1 MSLASVGG
9 ALIEETNLG
18 KDDREEILSR
28 FVKPNK
34 DILILSILGERPMCG
49 YDLIKEIY
57 RRYNVLLSQGAVYP
71 ILYSMEAEGILRAE
85 YSRGNMKTKFYTLTP
100 KGKEVMK
107 RKIGNMVYALEYL
120 LSFLKGSCS
129 G

>member
-9 ALIEETNLG
+9 ALIGEINLEQ
-18 KDDREEILSR
+18 DDREEVLSR

-71 ILYSMEAEGILRAE
+71 ILYSMVDDGILRSE
-85 YSRGNMKTKFYTLTP
+85 YSRGNMRTKIYTLTP
-100 KGKEVMK
+100 KGQEVMR
-107 RKIGNMVYALEYL
+107 RKIGKMVYALEYM

-129 G
+129 E

>member
-1 MSLASVGG
+1 MSLASLGG

-18 KDDREEILSR
+18 HEEQEEILSR

-34 DILILSILGERPMCG
+34 DILILSILRERPMCG

-57 RRYNVLLSQGAVYP
+57 KRYNVLLSQGTVYP

-85 YSRGNMKTKFYTLTP
+85 YSRGNMRTKFYSLTP
-100 KGKEVMK
+100 KGQEVMRLK
-107 RKIGNMVYALEYL
+107 MGSMVNALEYL
-120 LSFLKGSCS
+120 LSFLKE
-129 G
+129 